1 MAILKNNLPLSGK
14 TNQVIIIIFIVLSL
28 PLLFSHEPWRDEGHS
43 WIIARDSPSITSLI
57 HSMGYEGHPPLWY
70 FVLFTLAK
78 LGLPYFSMTIIHFLM
93 MLSAVIV
100 FVSYAPFSQWQKT
113 LFVFGYYII
122 YEYNIIAR
130 NYALSV
136 LVLFLI
142 AHIYKERFQKPISYS
157 LLILLLANTN
167 VHSLIFAIV
176 LSGVYIFEANFRKN
190 IKLTTKEYLVSFF
203 IMLIGIFVSIYL
215 LWPPADL
222 GPAFRQWNF
231 DLTLWHFRVIPNSI
245 VGAFLPIPYPHIN
258 FWNSRLVYITTLPL
272 TILGGSLF
280 LLILGFFIK
289 KPMPM
294 VIYLLLSTGLL
305 SILFFKYPGYLR
317 HHGLLFILFIFCL
330 WISKTY
336 NEKLLIQSKLFE
348 LFSSFPYSKL
358 FSILLLCQV
367 AASPIAFYYELNY
380 DFSAGEQTATFLKEN
395 GFLSEDTFIA
405 TYRSYIA
412 TAILPYIPKPYS
424 QFYFLEYQEYR
435 SFMIWNTKYYNSEV
449 LSVQE
454 IVARVDTAILNQ
466 NYRTV
471 ILILNFKVEGEN
483 EFSERYSLIA
493 YFDNTIEIN
502 DHCYIY
508 KLVKPKPYSVRHA
521 MTR

>member
-1 MAILKNNLPLSGK
+1 MSGK
-14 TNQVIIIIFIVLSL
+14 TNQVIIIVFIFLSL
-28 PLLFSHEPWRDEGHS
+28 PLLFSHEPWRDEGQA
-43 WIIARDSPSITSLI
+43 WVIARDSPSVTSLL
-57 HSMGYEGHPPLWY
+57 HLLGYEGHPALWY
-70 FVLFTLAK
+70 FVLFPLAK
-78 LGLPYFSMTIIHFLM
+78 LGLPYFSMAIIHFLLI
-93 MLSAVIV
+93 LSAVIV
-100 FVSYAPFSQWQKT
+100 FVSYAPFSKLQKT
-113 LFVFGYYII
+113 LFVFGYYMF

-142 AHIYKERFQKPISYS
+142 AHKYKERFQKPISYS
-157 LLILLLANTN
+157 LLILLIANTN

-190 IKLTTKEYLVSFF
+190 IKLPTKEYLVPFF

-222 GPAFRQWNF
+222 RPAFAQWNL

-258 FWNSRLVYITTLPL
+258 FWNSRLVYIATLKL

-280 LLILGFFIK
+280 LSSLGFFIK

-294 VIYLLLSTGLL
+294 FIYLLSSTGLL
-305 SILFFKYPGYLR
+305 SILFLKYPGYLR

-336 NEKLLIQSKLFE
+336 DEKLLIQSKFLEF
-348 LFSSFPYSKL
+348 FSSFPYSKF

-367 AASPIAFYYELNY
+367 AASPIAFYYDLNY
-380 DFSAGEQTATFLKEN
+380 DFSAGEKTATFLKEN
-395 GFLSEDTFIA
+395 GFLSNDTFIA

-435 SFMIWNTKYYNSEV
+435 SFMIWNTKYSNSEV
-449 LSVQE
+449 LSVKE
-454 IVARVDTAILNQ
+454 IVDRVDTAILNK
-466 NYRTV
+466 NYSTV
-471 ILILNFKVEGEN
+471 ILILNFKVEGEK

-493 YFDNTIEIN
+493 YFDKTIEIN
-502 DHCYIY
+502 DRCYIY
-508 KLVKPKPYSVRHA
+508 KLVEPKPYSVKLA
-521 MTR
+521 MS